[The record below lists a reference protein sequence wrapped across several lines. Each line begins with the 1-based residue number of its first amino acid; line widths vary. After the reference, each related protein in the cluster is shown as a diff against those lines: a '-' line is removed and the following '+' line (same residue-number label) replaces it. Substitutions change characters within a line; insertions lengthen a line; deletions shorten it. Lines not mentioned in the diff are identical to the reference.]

1 MKNKNTLIRLMRF
14 ISPYKSY
21 LIFALIFS
29 AINIVFTLM
38 TPVLIGRAIDTMI
51 GKGKVNFSYLSI
63 RIVQIIITVI
73 LAAITNYLVGRFSS
87 KMTFEITKDLRD
99 QLFAKYHA
107 LPLKY
112 IDSHPHGDLMSRMI
126 ADIDLIS
133 DGLLQGFTNLL

>member
-21 LIFALIFS
+21 LIFALVFS

-73 LAAITNYLVGRFSS
+73 LPSRSTTTIGAAVG
-87 KMTFEITKDLRD
+87 TT
-99 QLFAKYHA
+99 
-107 LPLKY
+107 
-112 IDSHPHGDLMSRMI
+112 
-126 ADIDLIS
+126 
-133 DGLLQGFTNLL
+133 T